1 MKITALPRFSI
12 EMALQ
17 AALCLERL
25 EAGLRPPLCGVYGP
39 EGRKTGKGAVQ
50 EKLYQAL
57 YRKWRPQTFADVI
70 GQQHITDTL
79 RAQLQSG
86 RLSHAY
92 LFTGTRGT
100 GKTTCAK
107 ILARAVN
114 CEHPVNGDP
123 CNECAACR
131 GILDGSVL
139 DVTEIDA
146 ASNNGVDNIRDLR
159 DETRYTPAQV
169 KKRVFIIDEV
179 HMLSIGAFN
188 ALLKTLEEP
197 PEHVLFIL
205 ATTELHKVPA
215 TILSRCQ
222 RFDFRRI
229 GAEDIARRLLDVA
242 AGEGIQL
249 TEGAARLIARLADG
263 AMRDALS
270 MLDRAA
276 AVGAVDEQTVTAAL
290 GVLGQDDGV
299 RLAEHLKAGDLAAAV
314 GLLDEYYNAGR
325 DLASVYDQML
335 GLIRDALLV
344 KTSKTDV
351 SALISPAYSVKTLQ
365 KLCDGL
371 ASSTLIAWSRVIGDA
386 LDRMRSAANRR
397 VEAELCAVRLCSLG
411 AENYDTL
418 GGRVEAL
425 EEKLKNGVPVQ
436 VVQSTAAPA
445 RGTDAPPPPGD
456 EDAPP
461 PPDDSDAPLWLGEE
475 QGQTAPAAPA
485 KQQPENTASA
495 LADWPHWPEL
505 LEKLTGK
512 INTGAHTNL
521 KLSAKGVMEDGA
533 LVILCEDGITA
544 MLAKAEPTMKTIREQ
559 AAALAGAPIKVKV
572 REAGDE
578 PIQKKN
584 TAVDEI
590 IGRAKAFDIQVKEL

>member
-1 MKITALPRFSI
+1 M
-12 EMALQ
+12 
-17 AALCLERL
+17 
-25 EAGLRPPLCGVYGP
+25 
-39 EGRKTGKGAVQ
+39 
-50 EKLYQAL
+50 YQAL

-146 ASNNGVDNIRDLR
+146 ASNNGVDNIRELR

-276 AVGAVDEQTVTAAL
+276 AAGAVDEQTVTAAL

-299 RLAEHLKAGDLAAAV
+299 RLAEALKAGDLAAAV

-351 SALISPAYSVKTLQ
+351 SGLISPAYSVKTLQ

-371 ASSTLIAWSRVIGDA
+371 AASTLIAWSRVIGDA

-436 VVQSTAAPA
+436 VVQGTAAPA

-461 PPDDSDAPLWLGEE
+461 PPDDSDAPPWLGEE
-475 QGQTAPAAPA
+475 QGQAAPAAPA
-485 KQQPENTASA
+485 KQEPADTASA
-495 LADWPHWPEL
+495 LADWPHWAKL
-505 LEKLTGK
+505 LEALTGK

-521 KLSAKGVMEDGA
+521 KLSAKGVLEDGA

-544 MLAKAEPTMKTIREQ
+544 MLAKAEPTMKVIREQ
-559 AAALAGAPIKVKV
+559 AAALAGAPVKIKV

>member
-1 MKITALPRFSI
+1 M
-12 EMALQ
+12 
-17 AALCLERL
+17 
-25 EAGLRPPLCGVYGP
+25 
-39 EGRKTGKGAVQ
+39 
-50 EKLYQAL
+50 YQAL

-276 AVGAVDEQTVTAAL
+276 AAGAVDEQTVTAAL

-299 RLAEHLKAGDLAAAV
+299 RLAEAPKAGDPAAAV

-425 EEKLKNGVPVQ
+425 EEKLKNGVSVQ
-436 VVQSTAAPA
+436 VVQGAAAPA

-456 EDAPP
+456 GDAPP
-461 PPDDSDAPLWLGEE
+461 PPDDSDAPPWLGEE
-475 QGQTAPAAPA
+475 QAAPGAPAGQGNPA
-485 KQQPENTASA
+485 AASG
-495 LADWPHWPEL
+495 LADWPHWPKL
-505 LEKLTGK
+505 LEALTGK

-521 KLSAKGVMEDGA
+521 KLSARGVEEDGG
-533 LVILCEDGITA
+533 LVILCEDSITA
-544 MLAKAEPTMKTIREQ
+544 MLAKAEPTMKVIREQ

>member
-1 MKITALPRFSI
+1 MGLGSRCAGRAPLHQNR
-12 EMALQ
+12 
-17 AALCLERL
+17 ERSCD
-25 EAGLRPPLCGVYGP
+25 RP
-39 EGRKTGKGAVQ
+39 
-50 EKLYQAL
+50 LYQAL

-70 GQQHITDTL
+70 GQQHVTDTL
-79 RAQLQSG
+79 RAQLKSG

-229 GAEDIARRLLDVA
+229 GAEDIARRLLQVA
-242 AGEGIQL
+242 DGEGIQL

-276 AVGAVDEQTVTAAL
+276 AAGAVDEQTVTAAL

-299 RLAEHLKAGDLAAAV
+299 RLAEALKAGDLAAAV
-314 GLLDEYYNAGR
+314 GLLDEYYNEGR
-325 DLASVYDQML
+325 DLAAVYDQLL

-371 ASSTLIAWSRVIGDA
+371 ASSTLIAWSRVIGEA

-411 AENYDTL
+411 AEDYDTL

-436 VVQSTAAPA
+436 VVQGAAPA
-445 RGTDAPPPPGD
+445 RGADAPPPPGD
-456 EDAPP
+456 ADAPP
-461 PPDDSDAPLWLGEE
+461 PPDDSDAPPWLEEE
-475 QGQTAPAAPA
+475 QAQAAPAPAA
-485 KQQPENTASA
+485 ASA
-495 LADWPHWPEL
+495 APATDYRDWPLWPRL
-505 LEKLTGK
+505 LEALAGK
-512 INTGAHTNL
+512 INIGAHTNL
-521 KLSAKGVMEDGA
+521 KLSARGVEEDGA
-533 LVILCEDGITA
+533 LVILCEDKMTA
-544 MLAKAEPTMKTIREQ
+544 ILAAKEPTLKVIREQ
-559 AAALAGAPIKVKV
+559 AAALAGGPVKVKV

-578 PIQKKN
+578 PARAKN
-584 TAVDEI
+584 SKVDEL

>member
-1 MKITALPRFSI
+1 MGLGSRCAGRAPLHQNR
-12 EMALQ
+12 
-17 AALCLERL
+17 ERSCD
-25 EAGLRPPLCGVYGP
+25 RP
-39 EGRKTGKGAVQ
+39 
-50 EKLYQAL
+50 LYQAL

-70 GQQHITDTL
+70 GQQHVTDTL
-79 RAQLQSG
+79 RAQLKSG

-229 GAEDIARRLLDVA
+229 GAEDIARRLLQVA
-242 AGEGIQL
+242 DGEGIQL

-276 AVGAVDEQTVTAAL
+276 AAGAVDEQTVTAAL

-299 RLAEHLKAGDLAAAV
+299 RLAEALKAGDLAAAV
-314 GLLDEYYNAGR
+314 GLLDEYYNEGR
-325 DLASVYDQML
+325 DLAAVYDQLL

-371 ASSTLIAWSRVIGDA
+371 ASSTLIAWSRVIGEA

-411 AENYDTL
+411 AEDYDTL

-436 VVQSTAAPA
+436 VVQGAAPA
-445 RGTDAPPPPGD
+445 RGADAPPPPGD
-456 EDAPP
+456 ADAPP
-461 PPDDSDAPLWLGEE
+461 PPDDSDAPPWLEEE
-475 QGQTAPAAPA
+475 QAQAAPAPAA
-485 KQQPENTASA
+485 ASA
-495 LADWPHWPEL
+495 APATDYRDWPLWPRL
-505 LEKLTGK
+505 LEALAGK
-512 INTGAHTNL
+512 INIGAHTNL
-521 KLSAKGVMEDGA
+521 KLSARGVEEDSA
-533 LVILCEDGITA
+533 LVILCEDKMTA
-544 MLAKAEPTMKTIREQ
+544 ILAAKEPTLKVIREQ
-559 AAALAGAPIKVKV
+559 AAALAGGPVKVKV

-578 PIQKKN
+578 PARAKN
-584 TAVDEI
+584 SKVDEL

>member
-1 MKITALPRFSI
+1 M
-12 EMALQ
+12 
-17 AALCLERL
+17 
-25 EAGLRPPLCGVYGP
+25 
-39 EGRKTGKGAVQ
+39 
-50 EKLYQAL
+50 YQAL

-70 GQQHITDTL
+70 GQQHVTDTL

-242 AGEGIQL
+242 AGEGIEL

-276 AVGAVDEQTVTAAL
+276 AAGAVDEETVTAAL
-290 GVLGQDDGV
+290 GVMGQDDGV
-299 RLAEHLKAGDLAAAV
+299 HLAEHFKTGDLAAAV
-314 GLLDEYYNAGR
+314 TLLEEYYSAGR
-325 DLASVYDQML
+325 DLAAVFDQML

-344 KTSKTDV
+344 KTSRTDV
-351 SALISPAYSVKTLQ
+351 SALISPAYTVKTLQ
-365 KLCDGL
+365 GLCDGL
-371 ASSTLIAWSRVIGDA
+371 AASTLIAWSRIIGDS

-436 VVQSTAAPA
+436 VVQTPQSGGMTPPPP
-445 RGTDAPPPPGD
+445 RDEGAPPPPGD

-461 PPDDSDAPLWLGEE
+461 LIDGEPAPQAKPGKPAGPTLTLWPQWARLLDAMM
-475 QGQTAPAAPA
+475 
-485 KQQPENTASA
+485 
-495 LADWPHWPEL
+495 
-505 LEKLTGK
+505 GK
-512 INTGAHTNL
+512 INVGALTNI
-521 KLSAKGVMEDGA
+521 KLGAKGALEDGA
-533 LVILCEDGITA
+533 LVILCEDRMAYI
-544 MLAKAEPTMKTIREQ
+544 LAHKDETLAVIREQ
-559 AAALAGAPIKVKV
+559 AAKLNGGPIKVRV

-578 PIQKKN
+578 IIQENNAK
-584 TAVDEI
+584 VDEL
-590 IGRAKAFDIQVKEL
+590 IGHAQELDIEIKTL

>member
-1 MKITALPRFSI
+1 MRA
-12 EMALQ
+12 
-17 AALCLERL
+17 
-25 EAGLRPPLCGVYGP
+25 
-39 EGRKTGKGAVQ
+39 
-50 EKLYQAL
+50 LYQAL

-485 KQQPENTASA
+485 KQQPENTAPA

-544 MLAKAEPTMKTIREQ
+544 MLAKAEPTMKAIREQ

>member
-1 MKITALPRFSI
+1 M
-12 EMALQ
+12 
-17 AALCLERL
+17 
-25 EAGLRPPLCGVYGP
+25 
-39 EGRKTGKGAVQ
+39 
-50 EKLYQAL
+50 YQAL

-114 CEHPVNGDP
+114 CENPVNGDP

-197 PEHVLFIL
+197 PEHVLFIM
-205 ATTELHKVPA
+205 ANTELHKVPA

-242 AGEGIQL
+242 GGEGIGL

-276 AVGAVDEQTVTAAL
+276 AAGAVDEQTVTAAL
-290 GVLGQDDGV
+290 GVMGQDDSL
-299 RLAEHLKAGDLAAAV
+299 RLAGSLKAGDLAAAV

-351 SALISPAYSVKTLQ
+351 SALISPAYSVQTLQ

-371 ASSTLIAWSRVIGDA
+371 AASTLIAWSRVIGDA

-397 VEAELCAVRLCSLG
+397 VEAELCAVRLCSLD
-411 AENYDTL
+411 ADSYDTL

-436 VVQSTAAPA
+436 AAQPMPASGTAA
-445 RGTDAPPPPGD
+445 GIGD
-456 EDAPP
+456 EPP
-461 PPDDSDAPLWLGEE
+461 PPDDSDAPDWAG
-475 QGQTAPAAPA
+475 GQEDIRAPGKNEAAAPAA
-485 KQQPENTASA
+485 
-495 LADWPHWPEL
+495 ADWPHWPAL
-505 LEKLTGK
+505 LEALTGK

-521 KLSAKGVMEDGA
+521 KLSARGIEEDGA

-544 MLAKAEPTMKTIREQ
+544 MLAKAEPTMKVIRAQ
-559 AAALAGAPIKVKV
+559 AAALAGAPVKVKV

-578 PIQKKN
+578 PVHKKN
-584 TAVDEI
+584 TAVDEL

>member
-1 MKITALPRFSI
+1 M
-12 EMALQ
+12 
-17 AALCLERL
+17 
-25 EAGLRPPLCGVYGP
+25 
-39 EGRKTGKGAVQ
+39 
-50 EKLYQAL
+50 YQAL

-276 AVGAVDEQTVTAAL
+276 AAGAVDEQTVTAAL

-299 RLAEHLKAGDLAAAV
+299 RLAEALKAGDLAAAV

-425 EEKLKNGVPVQ
+425 EEKLKNGVSVQ
-436 VVQSTAAPA
+436 VVQGAAAPA

-456 EDAPP
+456 GDAPP
-461 PPDDSDAPLWLGEE
+461 PPDDSDAPPWLGEE
-475 QGQTAPAAPA
+475 QAAPGAPAGQGKPA
-485 KQQPENTASA
+485 AASG
-495 LADWPHWPEL
+495 LADWPHWPKL
-505 LEKLTGK
+505 LEALTGK

-521 KLSAKGVMEDGA
+521 KLSARGVEEDGG
-533 LVILCEDGITA
+533 LVILCEDSITA
-544 MLAKAEPTMKTIREQ
+544 MLAKAEPTMKVIREQ

-590 IGRAKAFDIQVKEL
+590 IGRAKALDIQVKEL

>member
-1 MKITALPRFSI
+1 M
-12 EMALQ
+12 
-17 AALCLERL
+17 
-25 EAGLRPPLCGVYGP
+25 
-39 EGRKTGKGAVQ
+39 
-50 EKLYQAL
+50 YQAL

-242 AGEGIQL
+242 AGEGIEL

-276 AVGAVDEQTVTAAL
+276 AAGAVDEQAVTAAL
-290 GVLGQDDGV
+290 GVLGQDDGI
-299 RLAEHLKAGDLAAAV
+299 RLAEHLKTGDLAAAV
-314 GLLDEYYNAGR
+314 ALIDDYYNAGR
-325 DLASVYDQML
+325 DLAAVYDQML

-351 SALISPAYSVKTLQ
+351 SALISPAYSVKSLQ

-371 ASSTLIAWSRVIGDA
+371 ASSTLIAWSRVIGEA

-411 AENYDTL
+411 AEQYDSL

-425 EEKLKNGVPVQ
+425 EEKLKDGVPVA
-436 VVQSTAAPA
+436 TAPA
-445 RGTDAPPPPGD
+445 QTVARQAEDMPPPPGD

-461 PPDDSDAPLWLGEE
+461 PPDDSDAPGWLADETPSA
-475 QGQTAPAAPA
+475 QAAPKP
-485 KQQPENTASA
+485 KQPDKPAIAAWPQWPQLLDA
-495 LADWPHWPEL
+495 LS
-505 LEKLTGK
+505 GK
-512 INTGAHTNL
+512 INTGAYTNL
-521 KLSAKGVMEDGA
+521 KLSAKGVLEDEA
-533 LVILCEDGITA
+533 LVILCEDGITV
-544 MLAKAEPTMKTIREQ
+544 MLAKAEPTMKVIREQ

-578 PIQKKN
+578 PVQKKN
-584 TAVDEI
+584 TAVDEL

>member
-50 EKLYQAL
+50 AKLYQAL

-276 AVGAVDEQTVTAAL
+276 AAGAVDEQTVTTAL

-299 RLAEHLKAGDLAAAV
+299 RLAETLKAGDLAAAV

-351 SALISPAYSVKTLQ
+351 SGLISPAYSVKTLQ

-371 ASSTLIAWSRVIGDA
+371 ASSTLIAWSRVIGDT

-436 VVQSTAAPA
+436 VVQGAAVPA

-461 PPDDSDAPLWLGEE
+461 PPDDSDAPPWLGEE
-475 QGQTAPAAPA
+475 QGQAAPA
-485 KQQPENTASA
+485 KQEEEAAAVPAQ
-495 LADWPHWPEL
+495 ADWPHWAKL
-505 LEKLTGK
+505 LEALTGK

-521 KLSAKGVMEDGA
+521 KLSARGVEEDGG
-533 LVILCEDGITA
+533 LVILCEDSITA
-544 MLAKAEPTMKTIREQ
+544 MLAKAEPTMKVIREQ

-578 PIQKKN
+578 PVQKKN
-584 TAVDEI
+584 TAVDEL